1 MAVLVGKV
9 TEEEKREIEIL
20 YEKKTA
26 LKNLLKIK
34 LKRNDK
40 EKIADELKNI
50 EQLMEQWGKEK
61 SEKYAWKSKPNGK
74 WQILFSTCEILLE

>member
-26 LKNLLKIK
+26 LQNLLKIK
-34 LKRNDK
+34 LEREDK
-40 EKIADELKNI
+40 EKISAELKSV
-50 EQLMEQWGKEK
+50 EQLMEQWWKDK
-61 SEKYAWKSKPNGK
+61 SEKYTWRSRPNGK
-74 WQILFSTCEILLE
+74 WQILFATCEILLE